1 MNTKFEIGD
10 KVKIVE
16 KELPKTGVRYFDDVL
31 ENDVYVRN
39 VKEYCRE
46 EVTIDR
52 YFETDDFYTVETK
65 DGYIVPIPAYFLESV
80 PTVKYAVFASLH
92 STYSLPWYIAKF
104 DTKEEAIS
112 YMREVVAKQASA
124 AIKEGKEYKYKISDT
139 VAILEDY
146 CIFVKKWEEDGE

>member
-1 MNTKFEIGD
+1 MYFKIGD

-16 KELPKTGVRYFDDVL
+16 KEIPETGVRYFDDVL

-39 VKEYCRE
+39 VKEYCGE
-46 EVTIDR
+46 EVIIDK

-65 DGYIVPIPAYFLESV
+65 GGYIVPIPTYFLEPV
-80 PTVKYAVFASLH
+80 PIVKYAVYASLYNE
-92 STYSLPWYIAKF
+92 YSLPWHLAEF

-139 VAILEDY
+139 VVALEDY
-146 CIFVKKWEEDGE
+146 CMFVKEWKESGK